1 MTWEIFEARM
11 VNESGRSTWTADV
24 KNVDAYDA
32 IDDIPMDERVHRVEL
47 KYLDGNYGVAAW
59 YSLKVDGSI
68 VAERS
73 TAINSKAWVE
83 LIFSQPNGS
92 VNSASA
98 LAIMENHRTI
108 VAVRSL

>member
-1 MTWEIFEARM
+1 M

-24 KNVDAYDA
+24 KNVDTYDA

-47 KYLDGNYGVAAW
+47 KYLDGSYGVAAW

-73 TAINSKAWVE
+73 TTINSKAWRAAPLAMLLDDILGTE
-83 LIFSQPNGS
+83 RFES
-92 VNSASA
+92 VDD
-98 LAIMENHRTI
+98 L
-108 VAVRSL
+108 LD